1 MRATLGGKN
10 LGISIVTLNTVSSGG
25 MHFQLFVIH
34 SVALKL
40 IVLPC
45 SYSLDISLY
54 GWMMC
59 DEIVI
64 TVLPLQKPLKA
75 MAIGHKFSHLINDGF
90 PFMVHH
96 EQDFGGK

>member
-1 MRATLGGKN
+1 
-10 LGISIVTLNTVSSGG
+10 
-25 MHFQLFVIH
+25 
-34 SVALKL
+34 
-40 IVLPC
+40 
-45 SYSLDISLY
+45 
-54 GWMMC
+54 MC